1 MSKSALAGLPEA
13 TVGVFTSI
21 RSAPGI
27 SAFTLIGGTALALRQ
42 CHRLSE
48 DLDFV
53 TVGTLDQPGIIQ
65 VLEHLHCAGHKKFTR
80 IENPA
85 TRLEFEA
92 HGADLADY
100 SQGWRVDGVKLQFFA
115 KRLPTPETQR
125 AYEARIAAASVPG
138 VDTGLIQVATEA
150 FIFATKAQVL
160 AERLVS
166 RDLFDI
172 RTLIETG
179 RYTFADLLA
188 HAEAMGA
195 SPDLVRERL
204 VNGALNKNDPPVNRV
219 DGAPVDVASLRHW
232 FVELVN
238 EHERAVAM
246 QYAAGTPPPKT

>member
-13 TVGVFTSI
+13 TLGVFTSI

-27 SAFTLIGGTALALRQ
+27 SSFTLIGGTALALRL

-53 TVGTLDQPGIIQ
+53 TVGSLDQSRIIQ
-65 VLEHLHCAGHKKFTR
+65 VLEHLHRAGHKKFTK

-85 TRLEFEA
+85 TKLEFES
-92 HGADLADY
+92 HGAHLGDY

-115 KRLPTPETQR
+115 KRLPTVEAQH
-125 AYEARIAAASVPG
+125 AYEARMGAAPVPG

-166 RDLFDI
+166 RDLFDV

-204 VNGALNKNDPPVNRV
+204 VNGPMNKNDPPVNRV
-219 DGAPVDVASLRHW
+219 HGAAVDVASLRHW

-246 QYAAGTPPPKT
+246 QYAAVTPTPKA